1 MTRTCPSCGAQ
12 NRIPTRHLASAGRCG
27 ACKAALPAQDAPID
41 ADPATFA
48 DIVRNTHVP
57 ILIDFWAEW
66 CGPCKMAAPE
76 VKKVAA
82 QMAGKA
88 LVLKVDTD
96 AHPQLAAQFGVQGI
110 PNFVVLKDG
119 KVVSQQ
125 AGMVPAAQMVRW
137 LAV

>member
-1 MTRTCPSCGAQ
+1 MIRTCPSCGAS
-12 NRIPTRHLASAGRCG
+12 NRIPARHLSDVGRCG
-27 ACKAALPAQDAPID
+27 ACKTALPAHAVPID

-48 DIVRNTHVP
+48 DVVQNARVP
-57 ILIDFWAEW
+57 ILVDFWAEW

-110 PNFVVLKDG
+110 PNFVVLKAG

-125 AGMVPAAQMVRW
+125 AGMVPAAQMMRW
-137 LAV
+137 LGV

>member
-1 MTRTCPSCGAQ
+1 MTRPCPSCGAQ

-27 ACKAALPAQDAPID
+27 ACKAALPAQGAPID

-48 DIVRNTHVP
+48 DIVRNTRVP

-125 AGMVPAAQMVRW
+125 AGMVPAAQMMRW